1 MNLEL
6 SDRFYYRAVMITL
19 IAYLIAYLWTNY
31 QFILWDISDPDSAF
45 IDLMEP
51 GLCVLSILTL
61 FLLRKKTL
69 KPLMIVL
76 GIMLSVLSLFN
87 SYLILVEYA
96 PVVDYSVFNF
106 IEGTLELFVGVF
118 LIINILMFV
127 ANLSNDMTMML
138 CAAAGLLFINITNML
153 TPVRFDMG
161 FEYTLQVFS
170 TRIPMSILLILMI
183 MISKS
188 KSVSSGTNL
197 YVIKTSFQDIRSTGV
212 PIGVIM
218 LRSDLRTITDAVNGN
233 TWEHDSEFH
242 LKSSYSNEYRFVF
255 AKRDSKIYAAL
266 SSLNDTTS
274 IDSHRFILRGIDP
287 DTGDI
292 GTCDTVRFYSED
304 GFFIQIIVVDAFPEP
319 PENPFK
325 KLLRF
330 KGRNGS
336 EDSEKTENTAE

>member
-19 IAYLIAYLWTNY
+19 IAYLIAYLWMNY
-31 QFILWDISDPDSAF
+31 QFILWDITFLDAVF

-76 GIMLSVLSLFN
+76 GIMLSILSLFN

-96 PVVDYSVFNF
+96 PVVDYSVFAF

-138 CAAAGLLFINITNML
+138 CAAAGLLFINITNLL
-153 TPVRFDMG
+153 TPIRFDMG
-161 FEYTLQVFS
+161 FGYTLQVFS

-218 LRSDLRTITDAVNGN
+218 LRSDLRTIADAVNGEL
-233 TWEHDSEFH
+233 WEQDHELH

-255 AKRDSKIYAAL
+255 TKKDSKIYTTL
-266 SSLNDTTS
+266 SSLNDTSS
-274 IDSHRFILRGIDP
+274 IDSHRSILRGIDP

-292 GTCDTVRFYSED
+292 STCDTVRFYSED
-304 GFFIQIIVVDAFPEP
+304 GFFYQIIVVDAFPEP